1 MSRQIPWLRVVVEG
15 VVIVSSILL
24 AFGIEAAWEKAHGEK
39 RVFEAIK
46 GGMGAQAAW
55 DKFGIM

>member
-1 MSRQIPWLRVVVEG
+1 MDGVCVIPKAVEKQ
-15 VVIVSSILL
+15 V
-24 AFGIEAAWEKAHGEK
+24 IEAAWQKAHGEK

>member
-1 MSRQIPWLRVVVEG
+1 MAG
-15 VVIVSSILL
+15 
-24 AFGIEAAWEKAHGEK
+24 KAELTGEK

-55 DKFGIM
+55 DKFGIL